1 MSLGVARRYAF
12 PKVKF
17 VLLLYSTRTVPA
29 MPNCPKTRRFP
40 ILVDTVTRWPSL
52 ASALITKSAGYLLVS
67 LPSFLANPSFVAL
80 HSDSR
85 CDPALHTG
93 GSNFRLALVTF
104 DLAMSAIHTFIRKLN
119 FTQLNT
125 PGILRV
131 GQQLTRNIG
140 TPEVAAAA
148 RWGVA
153 LGLVAYW
160 MIEPNFEDKSNE

>member
-1 MSLGVARRYAF
+1 
-12 PKVKF
+12 
-17 VLLLYSTRTVPA
+17 
-29 MPNCPKTRRFP
+29 
-40 ILVDTVTRWPSL
+40 
-52 ASALITKSAGYLLVS
+52 
-67 LPSFLANPSFVAL
+67 
-80 HSDSR
+80 
-85 CDPALHTG
+85 
-93 GSNFRLALVTF
+93 
-104 DLAMSAIHTFIRKLN
+104 MSAIHTFIRKLN